1 MLLVAI
7 GAKIV
12 TNGGDGVH
20 CIILIYL
27 SSSVCVS
34 YLSITKSLKSVM
46 QRYYVKLLVTV
57 QININNN

>member
-12 TNGGDGVH
+12 TNGGDRVH

-27 SSSVCVS
+27 SSSVCE
-34 YLSITKSLKSVM
+34 LSINYKIVEISYAKVLCKITG
-46 QRYYVKLLVTV
+46 YCTD
-57 QININNN
+57 

>member
-20 CIILIYL
+20 YIILIYL
-27 SSSVCVS
+27 SSSVCE
-34 YLSITKSLKSVM
+34 LSINYKIVEISYAKVLCKITG
-46 QRYYVKLLVTV
+46 YCTD
-57 QININNN
+57 